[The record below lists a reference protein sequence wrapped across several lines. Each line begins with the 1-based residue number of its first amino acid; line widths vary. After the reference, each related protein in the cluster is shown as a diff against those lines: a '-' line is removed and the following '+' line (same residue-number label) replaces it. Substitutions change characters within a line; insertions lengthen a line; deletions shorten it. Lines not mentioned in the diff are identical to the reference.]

1 MFSNQEAEVSLHQP
15 VRTLDAV
22 RGDKVDTR
30 FIAGSCSLRGD
41 NHLSVIRFHS
51 ESNQLG
57 VDAFLSHPTGPVS
70 RLCTSPNDKTMVL
83 SVAENS
89 SEAILWRIPTEIM
102 DHNNEIGF
110 DGEDEGFGGGT
121 KEVSP
126 MEQLASMQLP
136 PPTENQVDAASSAA
150 LADITWRGAFD
161 EEPSA
166 MGDVLTLAHG
176 GRLAQWDVSLG
187 TSQLTR
193 EISASSATDNEQQH
207 TAPWN
212 VPPRI
217 AWDPHS
223 VDITAVSIGTRI
235 VVTDWRTATGTATE
249 LCSSFQCHRYGITD
263 LDFNPNKPNVL
274 ATSGQDGLLKFWDL
288 RSPKKSLL
296 VARGGHRHW
305 ASRVSYNPFHD
316 QLVISAGTDSLVNLW
331 RVSTISSAPLLTLD
345 EENVDGKSDTS
356 APNVRVAR
364 YEHMDSVYALAWGA
378 ADAWVYATAGYDG
391 KVVLNHVPSKEK
403 YKILL

>member
-1 MFSNQEAEVSLHQP
+1 MFTNQEAEVSLHQP

-22 RGDKVDTR
+22 RGDKVDSK
-30 FIAGSCSLRGD
+30 FVVGSCSLRGD

-51 ESNQLG
+51 ELNQLG
-57 VDAFLSHPTGPVS
+57 VDAILHHPTGPIS
-70 RLCTSPNDKTMVL
+70 RVCTSPNDKTMVL
-83 SVAENS
+83 TVAENS
-89 SEAILWRIPTEIM
+89 PEGILWRIPRDLM
-102 DHNNEIGF
+102 DQNDEIGF
-110 DGEDEGFGGGT
+110 NGDDDGLGAGT
-121 KEVSP
+121 REVSS
-126 MEQLASMQLP
+126 MEQVASLQAP
-136 PPTENQVDAASSAA
+136 QSQQQTDTTSTNV
-150 LADITWRGAFD
+150 ADITWRGAFD

-166 MGDVLTLAHG
+166 MGDVLTLDNG
-176 GRLAQWDVSLG
+176 GRLAQWDLSLG
-187 TSQLTR
+187 ASQLTR
-193 EISASSATDNEQQH
+193 EISAFSPGDDIEH
-207 TAPWN
+207 APWN
-212 VPPRI
+212 VPPRM
-217 AWDPHS
+217 AWDPHN
-223 VDITAVSIGTRI
+223 VDITAVSMGTR
-235 VVTDWRTATGTATE
+235 VKVTDWRSANATATE
-249 LCSSFQCHRYGITD
+249 LCTSFHCHRYGITD
-263 LDFNPNKPNVL
+263 LDFNPNKPNVI

-345 EENVDGKSDTS
+345 EGNTDDKSETS
-356 APNVRVAR
+356 APNVRVSR